1 MHILAAA
8 SLFPAHLNDEP
19 SRHHDGHHE
28 YAHSKS
34 LRNLCDVEAAHG
46 RSLVGRRQ
54 PHQARERP
62 RCCLP
67 PACPSTLPGGNMLM
81 NTGGTM
87 PAIDLTNRGYRRWT
101 IRTLLT
107 TAVW

>member
-1 MHILAAA
+1 
-8 SLFPAHLNDEP
+8 
-19 SRHHDGHHE
+19 
-28 YAHSKS
+28 
-34 LRNLCDVEAAHG
+34 
-46 RSLVGRRQ
+46 
-54 PHQARERP
+54 
-62 RCCLP
+62 LP